1 MDLSQREGNYPP
13 PPGAS
18 DILGVEF
25 SGEVDE
31 LGSDV
36 KNFKKG
42 DQVFGLTGGVGDFAL
57 ILVSYI

>member
-25 SGEVDE
+25 SGEVNE
-31 LGSDV
+31 LGSNV

-42 DQVFGLTGGVGDFAL
+42 DQVFGLTGGVGDFVLTL
-57 ILVSYI
+57 ISCI